1 VAWDDDEQNKKLL
14 GELRDAV
21 GDGGRVL
28 VFLGAGV
35 SFGAARAGSRT
46 LFDVGQWVTRL
57 IQKPSKQAPPGRV
70 WDEGSGGPPA
80 TMRVVDYDD
89 GEPMPS
95 WKQLISRM
103 RRELGGLRAP
113 HEQDEL
119 NRFFEDQ
126 DYLDCAEL
134 FRALVGEPVYF
145 DFLRRQYGDET
156 RAWPTPTHEALVALD
171 LPVVFTTNYDT
182 LIERAHVEAGVSL
195 VTSAEETEFREH
207 LATRPPRSLVK
218 LHGTIQRPH
227 TVVLTRSDYARS
239 RVDRREMFASLRGDL
254 MKTSFLFLG
263 FSLSDPNVNIILD
276 DVRVVLDGAI
286 PISYSVQAGR
296 NWVKEQ
302 YLGSL
307 GTRTLWLDSWND
319 MPTVLHRINPKVA
332 AR

>member
-1 VAWDDDEQNKKLL
+1 M
-14 GELRDAV
+14 
-21 GDGGRVL
+21 
-28 VFLGAGV
+28 
-35 SFGAARAGSRT
+35 
-46 LFDVGQWVTRL
+46 LFDRGRWVWEPL
-57 IQKPSKQAPPGRV
+57 QKRTKKAPPGKGR
-70 WDEGSGGPPA
+70 DKEGPGGPPPR
-80 TMRVVDYDD
+80 MRVVDYDD
-89 GEPMPS
+89 GQPMPS
-95 WKQLISRM
+95 WKLLISRM
-103 RRELGGLRAP
+103 RRELAHVRAP

-119 NRFFEDQ
+119 DQFFEDQ

-134 FRALVGEPVYF
+134 FRTLVGEPVYF

-156 RAWPTPTHEALVALD
+156 RARPTPTHDALVALG

-182 LIERAHVEAGVSL
+182 LIERAHVEAAVPL
-195 VTSAEETEFREH
+195 LTSADEKEFREH
-207 LATRPPRSLVK
+207 LATRPSRSLVK
-218 LHGTIQRPH
+218 LHGTIQRQH

-263 FSLSDPNVNIILD
+263 FSLTDPNVNIILD
-276 DVRVVLDGAI
+276 DVRVVLDGAV

-307 GTRTLWLDSWND
+307 GIRTVWLDSWND
-319 MPTVLHRINPKVA
+319 MPAVLYRINPNVA